1 MVKRLIERRR
11 EERGSNDTKNMTHTE
26 DARDEGRGTLKDL
39 YSIDLSPVRHVQ
51 QGDGWWW
58 TDGQGI
64 SGTQA

>member
-51 QGDGWWW
+51 QGDGWW
-58 TDGQGI
+58 
-64 SGTQA
+64 